1 MYILEKEVYMAN
13 EEKRLTEELEK
24 LLELRKGIAD
34 EMEQFN
40 KKMEGVLGG
49 DTRSM
54 YFGPSHLFDDYLIK
68 WIMRNLN
75 EARYG
80 AEWFLYEALE
90 HISKGGSTF
99 VVENGKKYTF
109 HNVADYVSMC
119 VKAHVKGKK
128 K

>member
-1 MYILEKEVYMAN
+1 MAN

-40 KKMEGVLGG
+40 KNMEGVLGG

-80 AEWFLYEALE
+80 AEWFLYEALD
-90 HISKGGSTF
+90 HFSKGSSTF
-99 VVENGKKYTF
+99 VVENGKKYTM

>member
-24 LLELRKGIAD
+24 LIELRKGIAD

-54 YFGPSHLFDDYLIK
+54 YFRPSHLFDDYLIK

-80 AEWFLYEALE
+80 SEWFLYEALDQ
-90 HISKGGSTF
+90 ISKGGSTF
-99 VVENGKKYTF
+99 VVENGKKYTL
-109 HNVADYVSMC
+109 HNVAEYVSMC
-119 VKAHVKGKK
+119 VKAHVKEKK

>member
-1 MYILEKEVYMAN
+1 MYILVKEVYMAN

-24 LLELRKGIAD
+24 LLELRKGIEN
-34 EMEQFN
+34 EMDQFN
-40 KKMEGVLGG
+40 KKMEAALGG

-80 AEWFLYEALE
+80 AEWFLYEALGQM
-90 HISKGGSTF
+90 SKGGSTF
-99 VVENGKKYTF
+99 VVENGKKYTL
-109 HNVADYVSMC
+109 HNVAEYVSMC
-119 VKAHVKGKK
+119 VKTHVKGKK

>member
-24 LLELRKGIAD
+24 LIELRKGIAD

-40 KKMEGVLGG
+40 KNMEGVLGG

-54 YFGPSHLFDDYLIK
+54 YFGPIHLCDEYLIK

-119 VKAHVKGKK
+119 VEAHVKGKK

>member
-1 MYILEKEVYMAN
+1 MAN

-24 LLELRKGIAD
+24 LMELRKGIEN

-54 YFGPSHLFDDYLIK
+54 YFGPSHLFEEYLIN

-75 EARYG
+75 EVRYG
-80 AEWFLYEALE
+80 AEWFLYEALDQ
-90 HISKGGSTF
+90 ISKGGSTF
-99 VVENGKKYTF
+99 VVENGKKYTM

-119 VKAHVKGKK
+119 VHAHVKGKK

>member
-24 LLELRKGIAD
+24 LLELRKGISD

-40 KKMEGVLGG
+40 KNMEGVLGG

-54 YFGPSHLFDDYLIK
+54 YFGPSHLFEDYLIK

-75 EARYG
+75 ETRDG
-80 AEWFLYEALE
+80 AEWFLYEALKP
-90 HISKGGSTF
+90 ISNGGSTF
-99 VVENGKKYTF
+99 VVANGKKYTL
-109 HNVADYVSMC
+109 HNVAEYVSMC
-119 VKAHVKGKK
+119 VKTNLKGKK

>member
-1 MYILEKEVYMAN
+1 MYILEKEVYMAK

-24 LLELRKGIAD
+24 LIELRKGIED

-54 YFGPSHLFDDYLIK
+54 YFGPRHLLEDYLIE

-90 HISKGGSTF
+90 QISKGGSTF
-99 VVENGKKYTF
+99 VVENGKKYTLR
-109 HNVADYVSMC
+109 NVADYVSMC

>member
-1 MYILEKEVYMAN
+1 MYISGKEVYMAN
-13 EEKRLTEELEK
+13 EGKRLTEELEK
-24 LLELRKGIAD
+24 LLELRKGIED

-54 YFGPSHLFDDYLIK
+54 YFGPSHLFEDYLIK

-75 EARYG
+75 ETRDG
-80 AEWFLYEALE
+80 AEWFLYEALKP
-90 HISKGGSTF
+90 ISNGSSTF
-99 VVENGKKYTF
+99 VVANGKKYTI
-109 HNVADYVSMC
+109 HNVAEYVSMC
-119 VKAHVKGKK
+119 VKTNLKGKK